1 VPDAVAKIAE
11 GNIMHYGP
19 ETLRRNRPL
28 SYLKV
33 IGPVMLLDSLGIYGP
48 NVWVIFKDVCEQ
60 NHARM
65 LAVLRATQLDMLSR
79 SIVGVSNRQNR
90 NEEKKNNRRC

>member
-1 VPDAVAKIAE
+1 
-11 GNIMHYGP
+11 MHYGP
-19 ETLRRNRPL
+19 DETLRRNRPL

-65 LAVLRATQLDMLSR
+65 LAVLRATQWACFQAKHWRFQTGSTEMK
-79 SIVGVSNRQNR
+79 
-90 NEEKKNNRRC
+90 EK